1 MNTNEIGKFI
11 SNLRKEHNMTQKQL
25 AELLCVSDK
34 AVSRWE
40 TGKGL
45 PDTATMPLL
54 CKTLGV
60 TMNELLSAERLT
72 ENNYHEKAEE
82 NIVQLMRITEDNKKE
97 EKNLILRTILGMIAL
112 VSVILGVIYF
122 SGGLGLLISLMD
134 LPSMLVLLTASM
146 LMIGLGGQMKYF
158 WISFGMALTVRTDD
172 AIEKKKVEIQRC
184 IFALKYAMKTFVYV
198 SMVVFIITLVVIL
211 IQKNADFNILK
222 NNLAV
227 ASIIIL
233 YAALI
238 NIFILPFYGLL
249 NKKII

>member
-1 MNTNEIGKFI
+1 MNTNDIGKFI

-25 AELLCVSDK
+25 AEMLCVSDK

-54 CKTLGV
+54 CKALGI

-72 ENNYHEKAEE
+72 ETNYYEKAEE
-82 NIVQLMRITEDNKKE
+82 NIVQLMRITEGNQKE
-97 EKNLILRTILGMIAL
+97 EKYLVLRTVIGMAAL
-112 VSVILGVIYF
+112 VVVILGIIYF
-122 SGGLGLLISLMD
+122 SGGLGLLISLLD
-134 LPSMLVLLTASM
+134 LPSLIVLITASM

-158 WISFGMALTVRTDD
+158 WISFGMALTVRTDE
-172 AIEKKKVEIQRC
+172 AIEKKKSEIQRC
-184 IFALKYAMKTFVYV
+184 VMALKYAMKTFVYV
-198 SMVVFIITLVVIL
+198 GATVFVITLVVIL
-211 IQKNADFNILK
+211 FQVSGDTVILK

-233 YAALI
+233 YSLLI
-238 NIFILPFYGLL
+238 NIFILPFYGMLK
-249 NKKII
+249 KKIM

>member
-1 MNTNEIGKFI
+1 MNTNNIGKFI
-11 SNLRKEHNMTQKQL
+11 GNLRKEHNLTQKQL
-25 AELLCVSDK
+25 AEMLCVSDK

-54 CKTLGV
+54 CKTLGI

-82 NIVQLMRITEDNKKE
+82 NIVQLMRITESNKKE
-97 EKNLILRTILGMIAL
+97 EKNLVLRTVLGMIAL
-112 VSVILGVIYF
+112 VIVILGVICF
-122 SGGLGLLISLMD
+122 SGGLDLLISLLD
-134 LPSMLVLLTASM
+134 FPSMIVLLAASM
-146 LMIGLGGQMKYF
+146 LLIGLGGQMKYF
-158 WISFGMALTVRTDD
+158 WISFGMALTVRTDE
-172 AIEKKKVEIQRC
+172 AIEKKKIEIQRC
-184 IFALKYAMKTFVYV
+184 VMALKYAMSTFVYV
-198 SMVVFIITLVVIL
+198 GVTVFIITLVVIL
-211 IQKNADFNILK
+211 IQANGEFAVLK

-233 YAALI
+233 YAVLI

-249 NKKII
+249 NKKIM